1 MLKKFVFVLGCLLV
15 SYGAASAETLFPR
28 DSTGVKVQNGKTYI
42 THKVTPGETLYGL
55 ARKYAVGVDQIVA
68 VNKNV
73 NKSLIVG
80 QTVLIPMR
88 AGSTSTAAVTT
99 SAAAETPVA
108 SPAANRTYEV
118 DAKGNKIH
126 TVQAR
131 QTMFSIANLH
141 QVSIDDLKKWNNLT
155 SSTVKVGQ
163 KMIVGVGAKAPA
175 QASGTQTASKVYVPE
190 SDDVVTT
197 AKQPA
202 TNTAA
207 AATPAKQPATSTA
220 PVATTAKT
228 TTPAPA
234 KAEADEDK
242 PAASKT
248 SEYVSRINESGMAEQ
263 IETRTDANKFLALHK
278 SAPVGTIMAVKNP
291 MNDQTVYVRVIG
303 KLPATG
309 DNDKVVVKLSRKA
322 CQQIGAVDKRFRV
335 EVSYMP

>member
-1 MLKKFVFVLGCLLV
+1 MLKKFVFVLGCLMV

-28 DSTGVKVQNGKTYI
+28 DSTGVKIQNGKTYI
-42 THKVTPGETLYGL
+42 THKVTSGETLYGL
-55 ARKYAVGVDQIVA
+55 ARKYAVAVDKIVA
-68 VNKNV
+68 ANKNV
-73 NKSLIVG
+73 NKALIVG
-80 QTVLIPMR
+80 QTVLIPTN
-88 AGSTSTAAVTT
+88 GGGTASAANITTT
-99 SAAAETPVA
+99 SKPAETVA

-131 QTMFSIANLH
+131 QTMFSIANQH
-141 QVSIDDLKKWNNLT
+141 EVSIDDIKKWNKLT
-155 SSTVKVGQ
+155 ASTVKVGQ
-163 KMIVGVGAKAPA
+163 KLIVGTGEKAPA
-175 QASGTQTASKVYVPE
+175 GAAANAKVYVPE

-197 AKQPA
+197 PKQAANTPASSPA
-202 TNTAA
+202 T
-207 AATPAKQPATSTA
+207 
-220 PVATTAKT
+220 PVATSSRTNNA
-228 TTPAPA
+228 ASA
-234 KAEADEDK
+234 KAEKADKADADDDK
-242 PAASKT
+242 PASKT
-248 SEYVSRINESGMAEQ
+248 SEYVTRVNEGGMAEQ